1 MNRTVAK
8 IGNEYIVVQL
18 DSQGQLTAKLAT
30 DLEKSEIA
38 LFEASDF
45 LSESTVSKA
54 MEQAYDEIIKAFK
67 ADIKGAVAK
76 SMGFS
81 IEQWRGG
88 RTEVKVDHCNSRMSD
103 VSKVIDAQVK
113 EAVIQMSKEAMPIDD
128 RLKSQ
133 IQRACALDFK
143 DRLEYKVREV
153 MRSKV
158 DSYINDQVEAYL
170 IDNARPMID
179 KMIKDNIQKLVESK
193 MKRMK

>member
-8 IGNEYIVVQL
+8 IGNEYVVVQL

-45 LSESTVSKA
+45 LSESTVSRA

-67 ADIKGAVAK
+67 ADIKGVVAK

-81 IEQWRGG
+81 IDRWGD
-88 RTEVKVDHCNSRMSD
+88 RTEVRVDHCNGRMSD

-133 IQRACALDFK
+133 IQRACAIDFK